1 MKYITVLEIFPSFTA
16 IFAPLHTVD
25 ALYDHKTGNDLK
37 VRAVRTIHVKIKCLW
52 CAVSNFRDTV
62 EI

>member
-25 ALYDHKTGNDLK
+25 ALYDHKTGNESPCGPN
-37 VRAVRTIHVKIKCLW
+37 HPCE
-52 CAVSNFRDTV
+52 N
-62 EI
+62 